1 MLNRLGLSHTNE
13 KLLEMGL
20 LVDIY
25 IPPSSFK
32 RLNTTTTTTTTTT
45 TYIANSDHSGGLS
58 FGGSSSGRWARK
70 AYVDVTVTAG
80 SSDNSIHDSDSNVYL
95 TSSDLHAAGSTNE
108 NSYIHN
114 DNSTDG
120 SSVINEGGRGVVIEI
135 DGPSHFD
142 SYLQVSLFTLLY

>member
-1 MLNRLGLSHTNE
+1 MSHTLNRLGLSHTNE
-13 KLLEMGL
+13 MQLEMGL

-32 RLNTTTTTTTTTT
+32 RLNATTT

-114 DNSTDG
+114 DSSTDG
-120 SSVINEGGRGVVIEI
+120 GRIVPWEGRRGVVIEI

>member
-32 RLNTTTTTTTTTT
+32 HLNATTT

-108 NSYIHN
+108 NPYIHN